1 MVMVR
6 EEGLEP
12 SILLCSESAPRADV
26 AANFTIPAY
35 FIKNFSF
42 LDFQDAVK
50 AKIIPNIELLFASL
64 YKKEKT

>member
-1 MVMVR
+1 MVR
-6 EEGLEP
+6 EERLEL
-12 SILLCSESAPRADV
+12 SILLCSESAPKADV

-42 LDFQDAVK
+42 LDFQDAGN
-50 AKIIPNIELLFASL
+50 AKSSSIELLFASL